1 MKKLFFVLC
10 LSFCFSL
17 SAVAQEPFVYAT
29 CPTDKPLM
37 GKDGKCYSCDTPK
50 EIKLVRMADCSALC
64 KTPDGKYLRENDFTS
79 CILSACPDGTKR
91 DEWGNCPCPNGV
103 KKDEWGECPCPNGM
117 ERFNETCQKVAPC
130 SKEKPLL
137 GKNGYCYSCDELDRV
152 KLKKE
157 SSCDLC
163 VNEKGEKTRV
173 SNFFGCI
180 LSVCPQGT
188 YRDSLGGC
196 NPHEQND
203 EQLMCPDDKPLRVK
217 NKCYPCD
224 YDQVLDMPDNE
235 IEKCHTLCLDEN
247 KNPTRKIYRNLG
259 CGLKKCPPDKP
270 LLADGSCYACDELNN
285 IPAENCAVCGD
296 TRLFGKKDG
305 ETVCM
310 LRQCPTSHP
319 LPDIKGNCY
328 SCDID
333 EELIVADGMCQQVCP
348 RRKAKKD
355 KEMVYM
361 EIDPLKYE
369 KCIFEEEIQPL
380 NGPKTISFDRV
391 KSKEDTVYNPC
402 PADKP
407 VMDFQGGCNA
417 CDVPGDILLGSGCE
431 KCPQRKQSGSWQ
443 INDIKGNKCVLK

>member
-1 MKKLFFVLC
+1 MKKRLLVW
-10 LSFCFSL
+10 CFSFFFSL
-17 SAVAQEPFVYAT
+17 PILAEDPFVFAK
-29 CPTDKPLM
+29 CPVDKPLM
-37 GKDGKCYSCDTPK
+37 GKEGQCYSCDTPK
-50 EIKLVRMADCSALC
+50 DVDLQNLADCSALC
-64 KTPDGKYLRENDFTS
+64 KTSDGKYLRQNDFDS
-79 CILSACPDGTKR
+79 CVLVDCPEGLGR
-91 DEWGNCPCPNGV
+91 DKFGKCNCPVGMTSEFGKCV
-103 KKDEWGECPCPNGM
+103 KK
-117 ERFNETCQKVAPC
+117 APC
-130 SKEKPLL
+130 SKEYPLL
-137 GKNGYCYSCDELDRV
+137 GKNGNCYSCDELDKV
-152 KLKKE
+152 NLKKE

-188 YRDSLGGC
+188 YRDSFGGC

-224 YDQVLDMPDNE
+224 YTELLDMPDNE

-285 IPAENCAVCGD
+285 VSAENCNICPN
-296 TRLFGKKDG
+296 RLYGTKDG
-305 ETVCM
+305 VQVCM
-310 LRQCPTSHP
+310 LKRCPSTHP
-319 LPDIKGNCY
+319 LPDMDGNCH
-328 SCDID
+328 SCDEVD
-333 EELIVADGMCQQVCP
+333 PLIVANGMCQQVCP

-380 NGPKTISFDRV
+380 TGPKTISFDRV

-443 INDIKGNKCVLK
+443 INDIKGRKCVLK